1 MRDIGQETVPTS
13 EADKELFLGLRLAEP
28 SERVKITL
36 DERMLSIEGKKNA
49 TVDMRLQAISTMK
62 HHSTNLIPVW
72 LVILGL
78 ALMWIGYRIMVP
90 PIYRF
95 TSMGV
100 GGAIVMARL
109 LTKKPTLTIHAS
121 SGDSHVLYGN
131 ERLLNRLSF
140 MFQHLANNNTLAEVR
155 IKLKAIEN
163 DYNRAWGDE
172 DISPAPILP
181 NLLQVPNAVD
191 RFLAED
197 SIVLEGQ
204 TAIEPEPDWTPTH
217 EPEPVATP
225 SVLGFIPSFQPVLSA
240 PQPTT
245 YPPDH
250 RPAPLQHPVLIP
262 QPTPPMYQGMVPQET
277 PAFLPSFVSQDG
289 VHIPGH
295 QTNTV
300 EDEELDV
307 LALDAELIEAIDA
320 VVEVEPEQEP
330 ALHPPSNPPRTTM
343 LKPREPT
350 SIEKSPFRPRR
361 TNRLVARERR
371 STSMLNRIRE
381 TSSGLLERA
390 TQLGRPRPYATTET
404 SGSLREQAAASS
416 PSPSQHVME
425 SLSQDKGG
433 VMSPE
438 EAARLKEREA
448 LLLATA
454 NELSQSEEG
463 RLETMSFS
471 DLRSSALDEEQVHL
485 PRLDDD

>member
-13 EADKELFLGLRLAEP
+13 EADKEIFLGLRLAEP

-49 TVDMRLQAISTMK
+49 TVDMRLHAISTMK
-62 HHSTNLIPVW
+62 HHSTNLIPIW

-78 ALMWIGYRIMVP
+78 ALMWIGYRILVP
-90 PIYRF
+90 PIYQF
-95 TSMGV
+95 ISMGA

-155 IKLKAIEN
+155 TKLKAIES
-163 DYNRAWGDE
+163 DYNRTWEDE

-181 NLLQVPNAVD
+181 NLLQVPPAVD

-197 SIVLEGQ
+197 SVLLEGQ
-204 TAIEPEPDWTPTH
+204 TAIEPEPDWIPTL
-217 EPEPVATP
+217 EPEPVAAP

-240 PQPTT
+240 PQHTS

-289 VHIPGH
+289 VHIPGL
-295 QTNTV
+295 QTDSV
-300 EDEELDV
+300 EEQELDV
-307 LALDAELIEAIDA
+307 LALDAELIQAIDA
-320 VVEVEPEQEP
+320 VVEVEPEDEP
-330 ALHPPSNPPRTTM
+330 VLPHPSNPPRATM

-350 SIEKSPFRPRR
+350 SIAKSSFRPRR
-361 TNRLVARERR
+361 TDRLVSRERR
-371 STSMLNRIRE
+371 PTSMLNRIRE

-416 PSPSQHVME
+416 PQPNQHVME
-425 SLSQDKGG
+425 SLSQDQGG

-454 NELSQSEEG
+454 NELSRSEEG

-471 DLRSSALDEEQVHL
+471 DLRSSALDDERVQL

>member
-13 EADKELFLGLRLAEP
+13 EADKEFFLGLRLAEP

-49 TVDMRLQAISTMK
+49 TVDMRLHAISTMK
-62 HHSTNLIPVW
+62 HHSTNLIPIW

-78 ALMWIGYRIMVP
+78 ALMWIGYRILVP
-90 PIYRF
+90 PIYQF
-95 TSMGV
+95 ISIGA

-155 IKLKAIEN
+155 TKLKAIEN
-163 DYNRAWGDE
+163 DYNRTWEDE

-181 NLLQVPNAVD
+181 NLLQVPPAVD

-197 SIVLEGQ
+197 SVLLEGQ
-204 TAIEPEPDWTPTH
+204 TAIEPEPDWIPTL
-217 EPEPVATP
+217 EPEPVAAP

-240 PQPTT
+240 PQHTS

-289 VHIPGH
+289 VHIPGL
-295 QTNTV
+295 QTDSV
-300 EDEELDV
+300 EEQELDV
-307 LALDAELIEAIDA
+307 LALDAELIQAIDA
-320 VVEVEPEQEP
+320 VVEVEPEDKP
-330 ALHPPSNPPRTTM
+330 ILPHPSNPPRATM

-350 SIEKSPFRPRR
+350 SIAKSSFRPRR
-361 TNRLVARERR
+361 TDRLVSRERR
-371 STSMLNRIRE
+371 PTSMLNRIRE

-416 PSPSQHVME
+416 PQPNQHIME
-425 SLSQDKGG
+425 SLSQDQGG

-454 NELSQSEEG
+454 NELSRSEEG

-471 DLRSSALDEEQVHL
+471 DLRSSALDDERVQL
-485 PRLDDD
+485 PRFDDD

>member
-13 EADKELFLGLRLAEP
+13 EADKEIFLGLRLAEP

-90 PIYRF
+90 PTYRF

-100 GGAIVMARL
+100 GGAIVLARL

-163 DYNRAWGDE
+163 DYNGAWEDE

-262 QPTPPMYQGMVPQET
+262 QPTPPMYQGMAHQT

-289 VHIPGH
+289 VHIPGF
-295 QTNTV
+295 QTDTV
-300 EDEELDV
+300 EEEELDV

-330 ALHPPSNPPRTTM
+330 VPHPPSNPPRTTM

-361 TNRLVARERR
+361 TDRLVARERR

-390 TQLGRPRPYATTET
+390 SQLGRPRPYATTET

-438 EAARLKEREA
+438 EAARLREREA

-471 DLRSSALDEEQVHL
+471 DLRSSAPNEEHVHL

>member
-1 MRDIGQETVPTS
+1 
-13 EADKELFLGLRLAEP
+13 
-28 SERVKITL
+28 
-36 DERMLSIEGKKNA
+36 
-49 TVDMRLQAISTMK
+49 
-62 HHSTNLIPVW
+62 
-72 LVILGL
+72 
-78 ALMWIGYRIMVP
+78 
-90 PIYRF
+90 
-95 TSMGV
+95 
-100 GGAIVMARL
+100 
-109 LTKKPTLTIHAS
+109 
-121 SGDSHVLYGN
+121 
-131 ERLLNRLSF
+131 
-140 MFQHLANNNTLAEVR
+140 
-155 IKLKAIEN
+155 
-163 DYNRAWGDE
+163 
-172 DISPAPILP
+172 
-181 NLLQVPNAVD
+181 
-191 RFLAED
+191 
-197 SIVLEGQ
+197 
-204 TAIEPEPDWTPTH
+204 
-217 EPEPVATP
+217 
-225 SVLGFIPSFQPVLSA
+225 
-240 PQPTT
+240 
-245 YPPDH
+245 
-250 RPAPLQHPVLIP
+250 
-262 QPTPPMYQGMVPQET
+262 MYQGMVPQEA

-289 VHIPGH
+289 VHIPGF
-295 QTNTV
+295 QTDTV
-300 EDEELDV
+300 EEEELDV

-330 ALHPPSNPPRTTM
+330 ALHSPSNPPRTTM

-361 TNRLVARERR
+361 TDRLVARERR

-390 TQLGRPRPYATTET
+390 SQLGRPRPYATTET

-416 PSPSQHVME
+416 PSPNQHVME

>member
-13 EADKELFLGLRLAEP
+13 EADKEIFLGLRLAEP

-49 TVDMRLQAISTMK
+49 TVDMRLHAISTMK
-62 HHSTNLIPVW
+62 HHSTNLIPIW

-78 ALMWIGYRIMVP
+78 ALMWIGYRILVP
-90 PIYRF
+90 PIYQF
-95 TSMGV
+95 ISMGA

-155 IKLKAIEN
+155 TKLKAIES
-163 DYNRAWGDE
+163 DYNRTWEDE

-181 NLLQVPNAVD
+181 NLLQVPPAVD

-197 SIVLEGQ
+197 SGLLEGQ
-204 TAIEPEPDWTPTH
+204 TAIEPEPDWIPTL
-217 EPEPVATP
+217 EPEPVAAP

-240 PQPTT
+240 PQHTS

-289 VHIPGH
+289 VHIPGL
-295 QTNTV
+295 QTDSV
-300 EDEELDV
+300 EEQELDV
-307 LALDAELIEAIDA
+307 LALDAELIQAIDA
-320 VVEVEPEQEP
+320 VVEVEPEDEP
-330 ALHPPSNPPRTTM
+330 VLPHPSNPPRATM

-350 SIEKSPFRPRR
+350 SIAKSSFRPRR
-361 TNRLVARERR
+361 TDRLVSRERR
-371 STSMLNRIRE
+371 PTSMLNRIRE

-416 PSPSQHVME
+416 PQPNQHVME
-425 SLSQDKGG
+425 SLSQDQGG

-454 NELSQSEEG
+454 NELSRSEEG
-463 RLETMSFS
+463 RLETMSFR
-471 DLRSSALDEEQVHL
+471 DLRSSALDDERVQL